1 MKSMEIIIGGV
12 SSRELL
18 LLIRQL
24 YASIHAGYDVSE
36 ALDIA
41 SFQAHGRLRQILD
54 DVQKSVAKGS
64 YLSEALEKHKKY
76 FSPLFLSLI
85 KTGEFSGTLEDNLK
99 RLLVIVEKEQQF
111 RQKLRSAMI
120 YPTFVLVAVTF
131 LGLSISIFVLPTLLP
146 LFKSLN
152 VELPVSTQILMW
164 FAQLFKDHG
173 VLIFFSFIGIVAY
186 LYWLSRQKMVK
197 PYTHWL
203 ALYFP
208 FFGPLNKKLIL
219 ARFGDSLGSLM
230 RSGVP
235 IDASLQI
242 MMDVIE
248 NHYYRN
254 AIRSMIHSLEKGRTL
269 SYVLEQNPALFDGIF
284 VKLISLG
291 EVTGSLADAC
301 DNVSNYF
308 NDEVD
313 ETMKNISVTLEP
325 ALLLVVGGLVLFVA
339 LSILGPIY
347 KITGSLR

>member
-12 SSRELL
+12 STRELL

-24 YASIHAGYDVSE
+24 YAAIHAGYDVTQ
-36 ALDIA
+36 ALEIA
-41 SFQAHGRLRQILD
+41 SFQAHGRLGQILS
-54 DVQKSVAKGS
+54 DVQKSVAGGS
-64 YLSEALEKHKKY
+64 YLYEAFEKHKKY

-85 KTGEFSGTLEDNLK
+85 KTGEFSGTLADNLK
-99 RLLVIVEKEQQF
+99 RLLTIVEKEQRF

-120 YPTFVLVAVTF
+120 YPTFVLFAVTF

-146 LFKSLN
+146 LFTSLN
-152 VELPVSTQILMW
+152 VELPISTKILMW
-164 FAQLFKDHG
+164 FAQVFKDHG
-173 VLIFFSFIGIVAY
+173 ATIFFAFIGIVVY
-186 LYWLSRQKMVK
+186 LFWLSRQKIAK

-235 IDASLQI
+235 IDTSLQI
-242 MMDVIE
+242 MVDVIE
-248 NHYYRN
+248 NYYYQN

-269 SYVLEQNPALFDGIF
+269 SYVLEQNPDLFEGIF

-291 EVTGSLADAC
+291 EITGSLADVC
-301 DNVSNYF
+301 ENVSDYY

-325 ALLLVVGGLVLFVA
+325 ALLLIVGGLVLFVA
-339 LSILGPIY
+339 LAILGPIY
-347 KITGSLR
+347 KLTGSIR